1 LLECMVEE
9 EALLSAVTEVTG
21 NLTISN
27 TDITMSS
34 KVETQQPRAALENN
48 FINRDNTKEDVF
60 VNQTAIK
67 KKNPRKYLLEG
78 EKGAEAANVTGP
90 GGVPV
95 QSNKYAADRNH
106 RHYPRHRGGPSP
118 NYQPIYQNSE
128 VGEKP
133 EEAEIASEGDG
144 SNQHCPYHGRH
155 YPPYYLR
162 RPYGRRLQYS
172 NAPIQGEGIEGQP
185 RSRRTRQTSET
196 EHV

>member
-106 RHYPRHRGGPSP
+106 RHYPRHRGVLYICFFVSTVCGGCLSF
-118 NYQPIYQNSE
+118 S
-128 VGEKP
+128 
-133 EEAEIASEGDG
+133 D
-144 SNQHCPYHGRH
+144 
-155 YPPYYLR
+155 
-162 RPYGRRLQYS
+162 
-172 NAPIQGEGIEGQP
+172 
-185 RSRRTRQTSET
+185 
-196 EHV
+196 